1 MITRKAMLDGKEI
14 DVVVQIDDNDVEVF
28 MEQEDLEDTINLT
41 EAIETMKNNE
51 IGDNNE

>member
-1 MITRKAMLDGKEI
+1 MITKKAVLDGKEI

-41 EAIETMKNNE
+41 EVIETVQNSE
-51 IGDNNE
+51 LGDNNE